1 MQFIFNFPK
10 RSSCTNMIPRRNKSI
25 SIIQYRLVKETLSKN
40 VLQTPFNF
48 TPRLEPPK
56 SFILEIFALI
66 FLSNMPYVNKTVL
79 KSEISHTAMPVFHTL
94 ILTPY
99 FKLFSN
105 IKIQIFTIFIDY
117 KLFSNQH
124 INILLLQRLNIDYQH
139 IKSN

>member
-1 MQFIFNFPK
+1 
-10 RSSCTNMIPRRNKSI
+10 
-25 SIIQYRLVKETLSKN
+25 
-40 VLQTPFNF
+40 
-48 TPRLEPPK
+48 RLEPPK